1 MSLSTSMEAYLS
13 LVTVVIMCVP
23 GLVFL
28 VKLWRKNR
36 ATQMRKS
43 ETLPVYEQRIRPV
56 TWTHDAILHPLPTPY
71 RYFCTGDPLLAAQI
85 LASHSMPDLGC
96 NISVSGPNHLVRK
109 VSYAETFLIHW
120 QDTTFISL
128 PESAHVRSERRDF
141 PVAMTL

>member
-28 VKLWRKNR
+28 VKLWRKKKAR
-36 ATQMRKS
+36 QMRKP

-56 TWTHDAILHPLPTPY
+56 TWTHDAILHPLPTPH
-71 RYFCTGDPLLAAQI
+71 RHFCTEEPLLAAQI
-85 LASHSMPDLGC
+85 LASRSMPDLDC
-96 NISVSGPNHLVRK
+96 NYSVSGPNHLVCK
-109 VSYAETFLIHW
+109 VWYAETFLIHR

-128 PESAHVRSERRDF
+128 PESAYVRSARRDF
-141 PVAMTL
+141 PAATKL